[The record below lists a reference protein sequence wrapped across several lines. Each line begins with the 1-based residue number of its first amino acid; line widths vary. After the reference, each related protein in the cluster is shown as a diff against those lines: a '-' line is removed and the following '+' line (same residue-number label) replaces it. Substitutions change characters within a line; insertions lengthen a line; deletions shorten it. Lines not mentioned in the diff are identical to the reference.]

1 MINPKND
8 LAGDANV
15 VNDSDIPKQNTEIK
29 SDNIENIA
37 NEDWPLLKELES
49 TRFSLKNKKS
59 SKLKQALEEIKVATE
74 KEDDFIS
81 QQNTEDEKKMEKFFD
96 DQNLKELKE
105 ESISVVEKKIEINE
119 NNYSVEKV
127 VEPEVVKNVEVLQTT
142 KPIQTQKSEE
152 IKTVQKVEQ
161 KPNDNVRKLIAL
173 GMAKIFVNK
182 TDNMLE
188 PLRFLMANSMM
199 VIVAL
204 IQFTIPAIL
213 TWYAVTHIEI
223 IEKQLAKEF
232 LHVYIVYVGIFY
244 FACLFL
250 WISVQVLLQGIWN
263 MVKSTMSSLAKE
275 GKD

>member
-15 VNDSDIPKQNTEIK
+15 VNDSDIIKQNPELK
-29 SDNIENIA
+29 SENIENIA

-59 SKLKQALEEIKVATE
+59 TKLKQALTDIKIATE
-74 KEDDFIS
+74 KEDEAIS
-81 QQNTEDEKKMEKFFD
+81 QQNVEDEKRMEKFFEG
-96 DQNLKELKE
+96 QNSKE
-105 ESISVVEKKIEINE
+105 ESVAAFEQKPEIKASNQASEKIVETNTVKNADVIQTAKPINDQ
-119 NNYSVEKV
+119 K
-127 VEPEVVKNVEVLQTT
+127 PEVVK
-142 KPIQTQKSEE
+142 
-152 IKTVQKVEQ
+152 TVQNVEQ
-161 KPNDNVRKLIAL
+161 KPKDNVRKLIAL

-188 PLRFLMANSMM
+188 PLRFLLANAMM

-204 IQFTIPAIL
+204 IQFTIPAIV
-213 TWYAVTHIEI
+213 TWYAVTHVEI

-250 WISVQVLLQGIWN
+250 WISAQVVLQGVWN